1 MTNNEIVKSQEVL
14 VEVFNFSQEKTPIR
28 VKMVDNEPWF
38 VATDVCQVLK
48 IANNR
53 NAVARLDD
61 DEKKDGVRIMDTVG
75 RTNYVTMINES
86 GLYAIILQS
95 RKPNAKQFRKW
106 VTGEVLPSIRKKGFM
121 AFTRQRPTIW
131 MRETYHTSVWNTT
144 VAASEPLR

>member
-95 RKPNAKQFRKW
+95 RKPNAQAVSQMGDRRSVAKHSQERLLWHPQGKDRLFGCERH
-106 VTGEVLPSIRKKGFM
+106 TIRACGI
-121 AFTRQRPTIW
+121 QRLQ
-131 MRETYHTSVWNTT
+131 HQNH
-144 VAASEPLR
+144 

>member
-1 MTNNEIVKSQEVL
+1 MTNNEIVKSQEGL
-14 VEVFNFSQEKTPIR
+14 VEVFNFSREKTPIR
-28 VKMVDNEPWF
+28 VKMVNNEPWF

-106 VTGEVLPSIRKKGFM
+106 VTGEVLPSIRKKGFYGIHK
-121 AFTRQRPTIW
+121 AKTDYLDARDIPYERV
-131 MRETYHTSVWNTT
+131 EYNG
-144 VAASEPLR
+144 